1 MEHPEIDF
9 AASHRD
15 VCVPRG
21 RPVLPRSKTG
31 RGLDHASSND
41 LAPLAG
47 LRTLVPVLLLV
58 PRRIWSILIPVALA
72 SFALYDLQAGV
83 PLRSIA
89 WFIPA
94 DTVQV
99 LLAALCLTYFF
110 GDIPELNSVEALA
123 KYLCFAVIFAP
134 FAAVF
139 LSAPGIG
146 GGYWNGW
153 GISFFSEVLAFL
165 TLTPAVLSWVSNG
178 RSWVRRSRT
187 YHLEAAML
195 FAGLGFL
202 SYLSFTASVGSN
214 WPALLYSLV
223 PFLLWAALRFGSF
236 GISSAVIIVAFLSIW
251 GAVHGRG
258 PFLDPVPLNSLSS
271 IQLFLICTAT
281 PFMVLA
287 GVVEEHKRDVEAL
300 RKTEERFR
308 LASRA
313 GKMFA
318 YEWDVATDVVV
329 HTAGSAEIL
338 DIEPGVRI
346 TGEEIFAKVH
356 PEDLGRLK
364 YAIAELRPERPHL
377 QITYRVLRADG
388 TVSCVER
395 HTRAQFDERG
405 KMLRLIGM
413 VADVTARACAERE
426 LSELSGR
433 LIHAQEEER
442 ARIARELHD
451 DLGQRMALLQ
461 INVERLK
468 QDTAELSSKPR
479 HELNNI
485 AELTSEC
492 SSELHDISRQ
502 LHPSR
507 LDTLGLVT
515 TLRSFCKEFSLQHN
529 LRVQFVHQEVPE
541 RVPKD
546 ISLCLFRVVQEAL
559 RNVVKHSGAAEVRVE
574 LTRHD
579 EQIDLCISDA
589 GAGFDTGFAKADV
602 GLALI
607 SMRERLRL
615 VGGHLSIE
623 SEVSHGTRIR
633 TRIPLPSTAGQGGD
647 NAKRRAA
654 SALTSPEPDM
664 FRMP

>member
-9 AASHRD
+9 GASHRD

-47 LRTLVPVLLLV
+47 LRTFGASLVAGSAKDLVNTHPRGPGIVCPVRLAGWRAPSFDCLV
-58 PRRIWSILIPVALA
+58 HSSRYGPSPSRR
-72 SFALYDLQAGV
+72 
-83 PLRSIA
+83 
-89 WFIPA
+89 
-94 DTVQV
+94 TVSY
-99 LLAALCLTYFF
+99 LTYFF

-134 FAAVF
+134 FAAAF

-223 PFLLWAALRFGSF
+223 PFLLWAALRFGSL

-529 LRVQFVHQEVPE
+529 LRVQFCSS
-541 RVPKD
+541 RG
-546 ISLCLFRVVQEAL
+546 S
-559 RNVVKHSGAAEVRVE
+559 
-574 LTRHD
+574 
-579 EQIDLCISDA
+579 
-589 GAGFDTGFAKADV
+589 
-602 GLALI
+602 
-607 SMRERLRL
+607 
-615 VGGHLSIE
+615 
-623 SEVSHGTRIR
+623 
-633 TRIPLPSTAGQGGD
+633 
-647 NAKRRAA
+647 
-654 SALTSPEPDM
+654 
-664 FRMP
+664 